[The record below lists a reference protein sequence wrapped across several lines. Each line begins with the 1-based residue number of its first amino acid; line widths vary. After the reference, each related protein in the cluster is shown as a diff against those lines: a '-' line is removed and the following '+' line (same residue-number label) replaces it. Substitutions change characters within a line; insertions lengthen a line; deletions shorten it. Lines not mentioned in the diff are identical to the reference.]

1 MSKLYARFS
10 SMNAGKSLQLLSAAY
25 GYRERD
31 QEVMLFTAGIDDRS
45 GAGKISSRVG
55 ISAEANVFKQDTK
68 FSLGMVPKDIECI
81 FVDESQFLTEEQV
94 RDLHRLANSEGG
106 LPVMCFGLR
115 TDFRGLPF
123 PGSAM
128 MMCLADDISEVKTA
142 CKCGRKASMN
152 IRLNEDGS
160 RVREGAQI
168 EIGGNAGYD
177 SVCSDCFYKG
187 E

>member
-1 MSKLYARFS
+1 
-10 SMNAGKSLQLLSAAY
+10 MNAGKSLQLLSAVY
-25 GYRERD
+25 GYRERG
-31 QEVMLFTAGIDDRS
+31 QEVMLFTAAIDDRS
-45 GAGKISSRVG
+45 GVGKISSRVG
-55 ISAEANVFKQDTK
+55 ISAEAHVFRQDTK
-68 FSLGMVPKDIECI
+68 FSLDMLSEGIECV

-94 RDLHRLANSEGG
+94 RDLHRLANTEGG
-106 LPVMCFGLR
+106 VPVMCFGLR

-128 MMCLADDISEVKTA
+128 LMCLADDIAEVKTA

-168 EIGGNAGYD
+168 EIGGNARYD
-177 SVCSDCFYKG
+177 SVCSGCFYRG